1 VKYPVP
7 KDTAATAHLR
17 ETAHGLGTLARVSL
31 LTFAAELALDTLPD
45 NPERAEG
52 SRALDLAAQL
62 AAGAQVNPT
71 TLLDAMLCEDEGVW
85 IYEQRAPAGPEANA
99 WGAVIYALGYAA
111 YQGSLRVG
119 RRPASM
125 IEGWASPDIL
135 DFCIDPYI
143 ELTDL
148 DWTAMARG
156 EAYVRQHGSKAAD
169 GWGEP
174 LRVEDIRQAAFSE
187 AR

>member
-1 VKYPVP
+1 MKYPVP

-71 TLLDAMLCEDEGVW
+71 TLLDAMLCEDEGGV
-85 IYEQRAPAGPEANA
+85 
-99 WGAVIYALGYAA
+99 
-111 YQGSLRVG
+111 
-119 RRPASM
+119 
-125 IEGWASPDIL
+125 
-135 DFCIDPYI
+135 
-143 ELTDL
+143 DL
-148 DWTAMARG
+148 
-156 EAYVRQHGSKAAD
+156 
-169 GWGEP
+169 
-174 LRVEDIRQAAFSE
+174 
-187 AR
+187 